1 MPVEVLNTEISST
14 NSGCGAIAPVL
25 AEELTHLEKSL
36 LNEYQRGLP
45 LSPTPYADIAQRLGT
60 TEAMVLRL
68 LSELQAR
75 GVISRVGPVFKPK
88 RVGSSTL
95 AAIAVAPH
103 QLEEVAAWVS
113 AYPEVNHN
121 YERHH
126 RLNLWFVVTAPS
138 QARVAEVLA
147 EIEAHWGTPV
157 LNLPLVKPFHI
168 DLGFPLWD

>member
-1 MPVEVLNTEISST
+1 MPVEVLNTEKHSAVGG
-14 NSGCGAIAPVL
+14 SGVIAPVI
-25 AEELTHLEKSL
+25 ADELTHLEKCL

-45 LSPTPYADIAQRLGT
+45 LSPAPFADIAQRLGT
-60 TEAMVLRL
+60 NEAMVLRL
-68 LSELQAR
+68 LGELQAR

-95 AAIAVAPH
+95 AAMAVAPAE
-103 QLEEVAAWVS
+103 LEEVAAWVS
-113 AYPEVNHN
+113 AYAEVNHN
-121 YERHH
+121 YERDH
-126 RLNLWFVVTAPS
+126 RLNLWFVVTASS